1 MFLLKKEASQKA
13 AKVCCVCMIHI
24 CLAIVNVFQK
34 AKHYTGGDTG
44 TVKEATQRSFES
56 LVKYCEEAR

>member
-1 MFLLKKEASQKA
+1 M
-13 AKVCCVCMIHI
+13 CVTHIHI
-24 CLAIVNVFQK
+24 AIANVLQK
-34 AKHYTGGDTG
+34 AKHYTGGDAG